1 MTNFERIKTMSVDE
15 FARFIANPC
24 ECEVDPEVDGY
35 VECGNELCVK
45 RLVKY
50 LESEVTDDE

>member
-24 ECEVDPEVDGY
+24 ECDVDPEVDGY
-35 VECGNELCVK
+35 VECGNELCIK
-45 RLVKY
+45 RLIQY
-50 LESEVTDDE
+50 LESEVTE